1 MINGHGRTRGVTSRW
16 WGLVGML
23 CWLMPGVAMG
33 HALLMESSPK
43 QDEALKAPAT
53 QAVLRFDA
61 RIEKSVTRVRLVDG
75 EGHKLQMPAMGED
88 TEGQEDRLTIPLP
101 ALGAGAYQLQYTVLA
116 ADGHA
121 TPGILRFTIEAGG
134 KANAGA
140 TTQPAAKPATR
151 PAAVFTPA
159 AGGIGK

>member
-1 MINGHGRTRGVTSRW
+1 
-16 WGLVGML
+16 
-23 CWLMPGVAMG
+23 VALG

-88 TEGQEDRLTIPLP
+88 KEGQEDRLTIPLP
-101 ALGAGAYQLQYTVLA
+101 VLGAGAYQLQYTVLA

-121 TPGILRFTIEAGG
+121 TPGILRFTIEAGVKPVG
-134 KANAGA
+134 GPAA
-140 TTQPAAKPATR
+140 QPATKPATR
-151 PAAVFTPA
+151 PAAVLTPPVG
-159 AGGIGK
+159 GGIGK